1 MGRKEGR
8 KNPQHF
14 SVHCGITFNLHNI
27 SMLHIKTLR
36 CRALQSLAFFLSLH
50 PFISQQILSSCY
62 LPVMGIGNRWTC
74 EIDTLPALKDL
85 RVQHVIKHGIIKII
99 IAYLT
104 NCNYEKYIKEELR

>member
-14 SVHCGITFNLHNI
+14 SVHYGITFNLHNI

-50 PFISQQILSSCY
+50 PFISQQIFIEFL
-62 LPVMGIGNRWTC
+62 LFTC
-74 EIDTLPALKDL
+74 DGHWEQMDM
-85 RVQHVIKHGIIKII
+85 
-99 IAYLT
+99 
-104 NCNYEKYIKEELR
+104 